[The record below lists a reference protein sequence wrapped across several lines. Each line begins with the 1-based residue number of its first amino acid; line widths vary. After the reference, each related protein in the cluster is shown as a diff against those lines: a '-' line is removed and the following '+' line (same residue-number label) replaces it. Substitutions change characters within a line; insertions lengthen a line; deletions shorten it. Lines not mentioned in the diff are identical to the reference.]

1 MDIYLAIIQIEKTFF
16 DRPETLRNSSFL
28 LVESSCYEGD

>member
-1 MDIYLAIIQIEKTFF
+1 MDIYLAIVQIEKTFF
-16 DRPETLRNSSFL
+16 DWSETLRTSSFL